1 MKQKILD
8 KSVEMFLKYGV
19 KTVTMD
25 DIAKEI
31 AISKK
36 TFYKY
41 FDNKKILVE
50 ETTDEIFKSSD
61 EIVSQ
66 VKEQNYSSIKENF
79 EINKIF
85 KKAFG
90 NVGTSYLF
98 QLEKYY
104 PETYK
109 EVMEN
114 QSISFSECVKNN
126 IEKGIEEGF
135 YRKDFNIDVIVGF
148 YLSLI
153 IDIHKKDLLRDE
165 VVNLEYEALLYHARS
180 ICTPKGI
187 KELEYQV
194 KENQL

>member
-25 DIAKEI
+25 DIAKQI

-36 TFYKY
+36 TLYKY

-50 ETTDEIFKSSD
+50 DATNEIFKSSN
-61 EIVSQ
+61 EIVGK
-66 VKEQNYSSIKENF
+66 VKEQNYSSIRENF
-79 EINKIF
+79 EIKKIF
-85 KKAFG
+85 EEVFG

-104 PETYK
+104 PEIYK
-109 EVMEN
+109 EAVDN

-153 IDIHKKDLLRDE
+153 IDIHKKNLSRDE
-165 VVNLEYEALLYHARS
+165 VINLEYEALLYHTRS

-187 KELEYQV
+187 KELENQI